1 MGSLSVS
8 EAPVAPL
15 GRSEGGALP
24 LARTALQPLPARLG
38 LTQATASELRFSG
51 RSALRAPIVLSP
63 VLLALSSLTWLAP
76 TPSDGTR
83 VLGSLLCLACAL
95 ASVVVSW
102 PRKLQ
107 LCVRPGER
115 TWTVRGQ
122 ARALPEAARWRLC
135 SEQRGDSPQ
144 LHYLAVLQLDAGP
157 AWPLL
162 SDPDPAAVLRQLHDV
177 LGHWKCPIDNEWGLP
192 EAAAPWSF
200 QASTAFESADR
211 APATL
216 VRGPPPPAG
225 LRWTMVGATGLVLLD
240 LITLVVSASAQVERV
255 HVLSLILPALT
266 GASLLAITLAVLSLH
281 ERLSIGRQLRQERS
295 VLGRR
300 RLRGPAVLAKGVR
313 GVYLLSP
320 DGARPRHL
328 LVDSEQGPLSLPV
341 SEHEPERL
349 RDQVI
354 QALAEASRASESAAS
369 VLRKRQSG

>member
-15 GRSEGGALP
+15 GRSEGDALP
-24 LARTALQPLPARLG
+24 LARTALRPLPAGSR

-76 TPSDGTR
+76 TPSDGIR
-83 VLGSLLCLACAL
+83 VVGSLLCLACAL
-95 ASVVVSW
+95 ASVVLSW
-102 PRKLQ
+102 PRKTE
-107 LCVRPGER
+107 LCLRPGER
-115 TWTVRGQ
+115 TWTFRGQ
-122 ARALPEAARWRLC
+122 TRALPAAARWRLC
-135 SEQRGDSPQ
+135 SEQRRDSPQ
-144 LHYLAVLQLDAGP
+144 LHYLGVVQLDAGP

-177 LGHWKCPIDNEWGLP
+177 LGHWNCPVDNDWGLP

-200 QASTAFESADR
+200 EAPTTFEPGDR
-211 APATL
+211 APATV

-225 LRWTMVGATGLVLLD
+225 LRWTMIGATVLVLLD
-240 LITLVVSASAQVERV
+240 LLTLVLSASAQVERV

-266 GASLLAITLAVLSLH
+266 GASLLAVTWAVLSSH

-295 VLGRR
+295 VFGRR
-300 RLRGPAVLAKGVR
+300 RQCGSAVLARAVR

-320 DGARPRHL
+320 DGAPARHL

-341 SEHEPERL
+341 NEHEPERL
-349 RDQVI
+349 RDQI
-354 QALAEASRASESAAS
+354 NEALAKTAPA
-369 VLRKRQSG
+369 